1 MELRSTGTS
10 DHVEGSFGHVCMRMI
25 LALIIPAKDAF
36 HRGDIH
42 NPRWSVTQHL
52 TLQLT
57 DQVERN
63 DGVDDLCRI
72 AVEKRNILNGLYPG
86 IGGSQVQRLAEL
98 VIVLPVDQMALGC

>member
-1 MELRSTGTS
+1 MKLSSSGTS

-25 LALIIPAKDAF
+25 LALVIPAKYTF
-36 HRGDIH
+36 HRRDIH

-63 DGVDDLCRI
+63 DRVDDLCSI
-72 AVEKRNILNGLYPG
+72 AVEERNILNGLYPG
-86 IGGSQVQRLAEL
+86 IGGSQVERLAEL
-98 VIVLPVDQMALGC
+98 VIVLPVDQMTLGC